1 METTMPPSQTLS
13 PIPQTTDDIVNPEPD
28 FKIFTGTM
36 KAYDKPDDTR
46 KYLRCTASSTIEDL
60 HGDRMTEDCVMGM
73 APQAKAKGMT
83 IFLNHK
89 YEWPEDV
96 FGKTVDA
103 TIVSR
108 SKDADGRAIYDLD
121 LEIQLNEAN
130 KRALESYAAIKEQGI
145 KAGVSIG
152 AMIEDWS
159 FIDEDQG
166 FYGGININA
175 IDLLEASVVGI
186 PANQRSWVVNALK
199 SLGAPKLVIRKALG
213 LATPQESPGTGVVMN
228 GIEAPADGTMTTLTV
243 EPDATF
249 AEWDTAYIN
258 NLPDSAFACID
269 PGGTKDE
276 GGKTTPRSKRHYP
289 HHNAAGELDEAHLN
303 NALSRIGDSSN
314 TQCGAAHLK
323 KHKGSSDSEKD
334 VEPMLTAACP
344 ECGKGHDAEGCS
356 NDYHASIYVIEDSTA
371 PATETPVEEESE
383 ELEPAD
389 PETGLATLEDAGEA
403 IDTLKA
409 TGADSALLDIV
420 LGFLEGAT
428 EEVAS
433 LRKALAAVTEERDAL
448 RGEVNEAI
456 EIVETLAA
464 TPIGRKA
471 QFAGPVTNFRSRFG
485 GFYDESFLKA
495 LEGVDN
501 E

>member
-1 METTMPPSQTLS
+1 MTTLEASS
-13 PIPQTTDDIVNPEPD
+13 SDIANPEPD
-28 FKIFTGTM
+28 FKIYTGTM
-36 KAYDKPDDTR
+36 KAFDKPDDTR
-46 KYLRCTASSTIEDL
+46 KYLRCTASSSIEDL
-60 HGDRMTEDCVMGM
+60 HGDRMTEECVMGM

-108 SKDADGRAIYDLD
+108 SKDAEGRAIYDLD

-130 KRALESYAAIKEQGI
+130 PRAVESYAAIKEQGI
-145 KAGVSIG
+145 KAGISIG
-152 AMIEDWS
+152 AMIEDWA
-159 FIDEDQG
+159 FKDEDEG
-166 FYGGININA
+166 FWGGLEIRAIN
-175 IDLLEASVVGI
+175 LLEASVVGI

-213 LATPQESPGTGVVMN
+213 LSVPDP
-228 GIEAPADGTMTTLTV
+228 
-243 EPDATF
+243 EPDPEPEPEPEPIT
-249 AEWDTAYIN
+249 
-258 NLPDSAFACID
+258 DSI
-269 PGGTKDE
+269 
-276 GGKTTPRSKRHYP
+276 TP
-289 HHNAAGELDEAHLN
+289 
-303 NALSRIGDSSN
+303 
-314 TQCGAAHLK
+314 
-323 KHKGSSDSEKD
+323 D
-334 VEPMLTAACP
+334 VET
-344 ECGKGHDAEGCS
+344 
-356 NDYHASIYVIEDSTA
+356 STA
-371 PATETPVEEESE
+371 PETEIPAEDSE
-383 ELEPAD
+383 AIEPAD
-389 PETGLATLEDAGEA
+389 TETGLATLEDAGEV

-428 EEVAS
+428 VEVAS
-433 LRKALAAVTEERDAL
+433 LRKALGAVTEERDRLL
-448 RGEVNEAI
+448 REVQEAV

-471 QFAGPVTNFRSRFG
+471 QFTGPVTNFRSKFG
-485 GFYDESFLKA
+485 GFYDEGFLKT

>member
-1 METTMPPSQTLS
+1 MPPSQTLS
-13 PIPQTTDDIVNPEPD
+13 PTLETTDVVNPEPD

-36 KAYDKPDDTR
+36 KAYEKPDDTR

-89 YEWPEDV
+89 YEWPEDI
-96 FGKTVDA
+96 FGKTIDA

-108 SKDADGRAIYDLD
+108 SKDENGKAIYDLD

-130 KRALESYAAIKEQGI
+130 HRAVESYAAIKEQGI

-159 FIDEDQG
+159 FIDDDQG

-213 LATPQESPGTGVVMN
+213 L
-228 GIEAPADGTMTTLTV
+228 V
-243 EPDATF
+243 EPEATF

-269 PGGTKDE
+269 AGGTKDAD
-276 GGKTTPRSKRHYP
+276 GKTTPRSKRHYP
-289 HHNAAGELDEAHLN
+289 HHSASGEVDEAHLN

-323 KHKGSSDSEKD
+323 KHKGSDSDKDIEPEIHEDTSITVIESAAPEETAAEDSEALE
-334 VEPMLTAACP
+334 EPTG
-344 ECGKGHDAEGCS
+344 EENG
-356 NDYHASIYVIEDSTA
+356 
-371 PATETPVEEESE
+371 ET
-383 ELEPAD
+383 
-389 PETGLATLEDAGEA
+389 TLEDAGEA
-403 IDTLKA
+403 IDSLKA
-409 TGADSALLDIV
+409 TGADTGLLDIV

-433 LRKALAAVTEERDAL
+433 LRKALAEVTEERDRL
-448 RGEVNEAI
+448 LVEVQEAI
-456 EIVETLAA
+456 EIVEVIAA
-464 TPIGRKA
+464 TPLGRKA
-471 QFAGPVTNFRSRFG
+471 QFTGPVTNFRTKFG
-485 GFYDESFLKA
+485 GFYDEGFLKA

-501 E
+501 K